1 MAVGIFN
8 KYVQPALLTTFS
20 KPYNIAGDV
29 MEKRGGECEMLWV
42 LRTLIPCSSSLQPKV
57 ENMKSQDRGCSTV
70 SAPSSSTVQSER
82 GSKEGTGP
90 GTGRSDECNN
100 NNNNNNN
107 RSDVLNELDTDVN
120 TRRFMN
126 VRKLLDGRLSSSA
139 RTEVRVKSASF
150 CNPPN
155 C

>member
-1 MAVGIFN
+1 
-8 KYVQPALLTTFS
+8 
-20 KPYNIAGDV
+20 
-29 MEKRGGECEMLWV
+29 MLWV

-57 ENMKSQDRGCSTV
+57 ENMKSQDRGCTTA

-100 NNNNNNN
+100 NNSIN
-107 RSDVLNELDTDVN
+107 RSDVFNESDTDVN

-155 C
+155 W

>member
-1 MAVGIFN
+1 
-8 KYVQPALLTTFS
+8 
-20 KPYNIAGDV
+20 
-29 MEKRGGECEMLWV
+29 MLWV

-57 ENMKSQDRGCSTV
+57 ENMKSQDRGCSTA

-100 NNNNNNN
+100 NNNIN
-107 RSDVLNELDTDVN
+107 RSDVFNESNTDVN
-120 TRRFMN
+120 TRRFMS

-150 CNPPN
+150 CNP
-155 C
+155 

>member
-1 MAVGIFN
+1 
-8 KYVQPALLTTFS
+8 
-20 KPYNIAGDV
+20 
-29 MEKRGGECEMLWV
+29 MLWV

-82 GSKEGTGP
+82 GRQEGTGP
-90 GTGRSDECNN
+90 GTGKSDECNN
-100 NNNNNNN
+100 SNNIN
-107 RSDVLNELDTDVN
+107 RSDVFNELDTDIN